1 MSVQPSWFFR
11 GAIWYCYP
19 LQFFP
24 HKRQPYDITDLQNV
38 VRRHYLGTL
47 WTALH
52 PLPQIE
58 QGHGLLIRSRQNKPT
73 HAGNLASFPVNWAS
87 QTAQANNENKLF
99 PTLKTLYSNRYN
111 IIHTHTVS
119 ECYNHTQISQPVNLK
134 KVWTSKFWNS
144 SLYRFIHK
152 VNKIYW
158 IATVEPNL
166 LICSIVQWELVFNII
181 LVKKGEREFYFI
193 SNADSVKSILA
204 CLYVQIGI

>member
-19 LQFFP
+19 LHFF

-87 QTAQANNENKLF
+87 QTAQADNENKLF
-99 PTLKTLYSNRYN
+99 PTLKTLYPSLIGIIWYMHTQYRN
-111 IIHTHTVS
+111 ITITHTFP
-119 ECYNHTQISQPVNLK
+119 NQLSQNSLNFRVLE
-134 KVWTSKFWNS
+134 SK
-144 SLYRFIHK
+144 
-152 VNKIYW
+152 
-158 IATVEPNL
+158 
-166 LICSIVQWELVFNII
+166 
-181 LVKKGEREFYFI
+181 
-193 SNADSVKSILA
+193 SV
-204 CLYVQIGI
+204 